1 MGQHHEQLAL
11 FAIPSNL
18 DQTEEDAFEA
28 GSINEAEIDSIGSG
42 RTNSEVNKGQA
53 ASDKEIPGDVQVNE
67 FHEAS
72 GVRVG
77 RLLSLAF
84 PQRECANV
92 FTLQGQDD
100 DRTNEPEENNDNTT
114 TNDILPKEW
123 RVDVNRGK
131 WRADV
136 GREKWKAVRC
146 P

>member
-42 RTNSEVNKGQA
+42 RTNSEVAKGQA
-53 ASDKEIPGDVQVNE
+53 ASDKEIAGDVQIND

-72 GVRVG
+72 GVRVE

-100 DRTNEPEENNDNTT
+100 DRTNEPEENNDT
-114 TNDILPKEW
+114 LPKGPEW
-123 RVDVNRGK
+123 RADVSRGK

-136 GREKWKAVRC
+136 GREKRKAVRC